1 MKRLKPHKGHL
12 LISDPNMLDPNFKR
26 SVILLTVHN
35 ETESIGFIL
44 NQPTKVSINDLID
57 DFPSFDAPVY
67 IGGPVQKD
75 TLHFIHS
82 MGNLIDGS
90 IYVGENLYW
99 SGNFQTL
106 MKLVAEK
113 KIFSSQI
120 RFFAGYSGWEAGQL
134 ERELEEESWIVAP
147 GNSKIA
153 IIQHNQKLWKNFIS
167 QMDKEYAIWANMP
180 EDPSLN

>member
-1 MKRLKPHKGHL
+1 
-12 LISDPNMLDPNFKR
+12 MLDPNFKR